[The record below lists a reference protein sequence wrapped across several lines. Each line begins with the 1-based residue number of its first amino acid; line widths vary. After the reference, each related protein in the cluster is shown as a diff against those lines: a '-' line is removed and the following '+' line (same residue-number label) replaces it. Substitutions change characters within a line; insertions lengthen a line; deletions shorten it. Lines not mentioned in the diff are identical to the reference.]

1 MNTDVT
7 DELYHVWL
15 IAHNVETLHVTSGQ
29 GFYYGYATGH
39 DIIYCKQRFF
49 Q

>member
-1 MNTDVT
+1 M
-7 DELYHVWL
+7 

-39 DIIYCKQRFF
+39 DIAGACTSKPTYFTN
-49 Q
+49 